1 MIRPA
6 ESKLISSPGAIDG
19 LGIRSSIKHDN
30 VILTESIE
38 LMRSP
43 QKEDKRKTSTFME
56 YYNSIPVKNPTNILE
71 KYIKRKK

>member
-19 LGIRSSIKHDN
+19 LGIRSEIKHN
-30 VILTESIE
+30 NAILTESIE

-43 QKEDKRKTSTFME
+43 QKE
-56 YYNSIPVKNPTNILE
+56 
-71 KYIKRKK
+71 

>member
-1 MIRPA
+1 MVRPA
-6 ESKLISSPGAIDG
+6 ESKLISSPVAIDG
-19 LGIRSSIKHDN
+19 LGIRSEIKNDN

-38 LMRSP
+38 LIRSP
-43 QKEDKRKTSTFME
+43 HKEEKKKTSTFME